1 VPDRATSATDHGPA
15 LRLRIAPRRV
25 VAVLGAGALLLV
37 AAGVLAD
44 VARIGLG
51 HGRLHG
57 LVPLF
62 DLDGEANLPATY
74 AGAVLALC
82 AGVLW
87 LVAAWRRQARLPYA
101 TTLLLLSLLLLA
113 LAVDE
118 VAQIHE
124 LLSDP
129 LRDRFDLDGVFNYAW
144 VLVYGAAVVVLCAI
158 LLPRAAAMPPGL
170 RLMVLVAAALYV
182 GGALGFEM
190 VGSEEADAGGLG
202 GATYASLVVVEESLE
217 FAGTLLLLYALL
229 TALRASCDTI
239 QARLVGAGA

>member
-1 VPDRATSATDHGPA
+1 VPDRATSAADHEPG
-15 LRLRIAPRRV
+15 LRLGVSPRRV
-25 VAVLGAGALLLV
+25 VAVLGAGALLLI

-44 VARIGLG
+44 VARIGLH
-51 HGRLHG
+51 HGRLYG

-74 AGAVLALC
+74 AGAILALC

-87 LVAAWRRQARLPYA
+87 LVAAWRRQAGLPYV
-101 TTLLLLSLLLLA
+101 TTLRWLSLLLAA

-129 LRDRFDLDGVFNYAW
+129 LRETFDLDGVLNYAW
-144 VLVYGAAVVVLCAI
+144 VLVYGAVAAI
-158 LLPRAAAMPPGL
+158 LFAVLLPLATRMPRGL
-170 RLMVLVAAALYV
+170 RAMVLVAVALYV
-182 GGALGFEM
+182 GGALGLEM

-202 GATYASLVVVEESLE
+202 GATYAAFVAIEESLE
-217 FAGTLLLLYALL
+217 FAGALLLLYALM
-229 TALRASCDTI
+229 TALSASCDTI
-239 QARLVGAGA
+239 QTRLSAPEA